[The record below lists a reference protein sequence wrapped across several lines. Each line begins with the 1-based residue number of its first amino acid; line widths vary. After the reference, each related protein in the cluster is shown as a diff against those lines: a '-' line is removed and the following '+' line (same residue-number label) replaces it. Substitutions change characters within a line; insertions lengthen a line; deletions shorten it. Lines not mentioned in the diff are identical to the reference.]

1 MIGFFRHRLIPFLY
15 DPNGTDRSHE
25 GHHGQKKKSALIA
38 AGFVIEQAPEK
49 APETSPQ
56 VMKSRY
62 KT

>member
-1 MIGFFRHRLIPFLY
+1 MNGFFHHRLIPFLY
-15 DPNGTDRSHE
+15 DPKGTERGHE
-25 GHHGQKKKSALIA
+25 GHHGQKKKGALIA
-38 AGFVIEQAPEK
+38 ACFIVEQAPEK